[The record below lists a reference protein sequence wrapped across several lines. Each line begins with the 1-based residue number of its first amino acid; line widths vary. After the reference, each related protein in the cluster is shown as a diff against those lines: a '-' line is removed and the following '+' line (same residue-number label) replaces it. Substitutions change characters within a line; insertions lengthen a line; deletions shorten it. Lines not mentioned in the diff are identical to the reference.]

1 MKRVLFV
8 DDEQHVLDGLK
19 NLLRKQRNQLDM
31 VFALGGQAAL
41 DELAQAPFDVIVSDM
56 RMPGMDGVALLQRV
70 KDLYPG
76 MARIVLSGHAE
87 RDMVVRALPVSHQYL
102 SKPCD
107 ADTLRQVVLRACEL
121 RDLLKDP
128 ALKEVVGRLDRLPSL
143 PDTYWE
149 LTRAL
154 ADPEVD
160 RAKIAGIIERDLAMS
175 VKLLQIVNSAYFG
188 LARRVSS
195 IAEAVSFL
203 GIELVKGLA
212 LGSQVFAAMDGA
224 PPIKGFSLDNMQRHA
239 IVVAR
244 LARRVVRTAKCAD
257 EAFTAGM
264 VHDVGRIIMA
274 LANPE
279 RYAET
284 VAAVAASGRPIHEVE
299 RELGGV
305 THAEL
310 GAYLLGTWGLP
321 IPIVEAVAFH
331 HTPSAAAPAV
341 SDVLLAVHAA
351 DALVAEA
358 AARASG
364 VAAAPRLDEAL
375 LERLGATNELPRWR
389 ALAAEAVGAL
399 KEAA

>member
-8 DDEQHVLDGLK
+8 DDEQQVLDGLR

-31 VFALGGQAAL
+31 AFALGGQAAL
-41 DELAQAPFDVIVSDM
+41 DELAKAPFDVIVSDM

-70 KDLYPG
+70 KELYPAT
-76 MARIVLSGHAE
+76 ARIVLSGHAE

-107 ADTLRQVVLRACEL
+107 AETLRQVVLRACEL

-128 ALKEVVGRLDRLPSL
+128 ALKEVVGRLDRLPSV

-154 ADPEVD
+154 ADPEVE
-160 RAKIAGIIERDLAMS
+160 RAKITAIIERDLAMS

-195 IAEAVSFL
+195 VAEAVSFL
-203 GIELVKGLA
+203 GLELVKGLA
-212 LGSQVFAAMDGA
+212 LGSQVFAAVEGA
-224 PPIKGFSLDNMQRHA
+224 PAIKGFSLDAMQRHA
-239 IVVAR
+239 IMVAR
-244 LARRVVRTAKCAD
+244 LARRVVRQAKHAD

-264 VHDVGRIIMA
+264 VHDVGRIIFA
-274 LANPE
+274 LAHPS

-284 VAAVAASGRPIHEVE
+284 VELAASTGRAIHEVE
-299 RELGGV
+299 RELVGV

-310 GAYLLGTWGLP
+310 GAFLLGTWGLP

-331 HTPSAAAPAV
+331 HTPAAAMPAV
-341 SDVLLAVHAA
+341 SDALLAVHVANELLAEATARGGAA
-351 DALVAEA
+351 PCTSRLDDALLATL
-358 AARASG
+358 G
-364 VAAAPRLDEAL
+364 VAA
-375 LERLGATNELPRWR
+375 ELPRWR
-389 ALAAEAVGAL
+389 AMAAEAVGAL